1 MADYPIPPWLSQGGQ
16 PYAEAYQKGTQ
27 LGMQQSELQQR
38 LAQANAQHQQQMQVE
53 QQRLAQQAQMAQ
65 MEWQAKTAIAERN
78 AQREETQLEMTRA
91 YHEAQL
97 GLQQRKL
104 EEQNQLWQLKIDD
117 AANKAQAQGMYEQEA
132 QQLMA
137 QGGDM
142 TPQQAY
148 QQAALKWGPKMGL
161 PSGAYSAAFRG
172 TPGDVPDLGQ
182 VSSPAGFP
190 DVHFMKTGRY
200 NVSPL
205 NIPTDLTQQQAQPGP
220 AKGMII
226 FNNKVY
232 RIPDVTKQLRTQLQ
246 KLEDVQEKDREGH
259 MADMMSRTKQKMDAT
274 AKMALDN
281 YNSRA
286 RKIQDLSRQI
296 EKMENQ
302 TPATGTNRFEPD
314 ISGKEDEEDTSYED

>member
-1 MADYPIPPWLSQGGQ
+1 MADMPIPPWLSQGGQ

-104 EEQNQLWQLKIDD
+104 EEQNQLWQIKIND
-117 AANKAQAQGMYEQEA
+117 AAEKANAQGMYEKSA
-132 QQLMA
+132 QQMI
-137 QGGDM
+137 QSGMD
-142 TPQQAY
+142 PREAY
-148 QQAALKWGPKMGL
+148 QNAALQFGPKMGL
-161 PSGAYSAAFRG
+161 SGSAMGAAMRNQ
-172 TPGDVPDLGQ
+172 PGAVPDLGQ
-182 VSSPAGFP
+182 VSSPEGFP

-205 NIPTDLTQQQAQPGP
+205 NIPKDLTHEPAFAGP
-220 AKGMII
+220 APGTII
-226 FNNKVY
+226 FNNKLV
-232 RIPDVTKQLRTQLQ
+232 RVPDVTRELRVQLNR
-246 KLEDVQEKDREGH
+246 LEAAHEADREGR
-259 MADMMSRTKQKMDAT
+259 MADIKKGDPKQKLTGTDKLFLATYQSRT
-274 AKMALDN
+274 N
-281 YNSRA
+281 
-286 RKIQDLSRQI
+286 KIQDLRKQI
-296 EKMENQ
+296 EKLRGQSPGMGSM
-302 TPATGTNRFEPD
+302 PNRFEP
-314 ISGKEDEEDTSYED
+314 ISGKEDEEMPYED